1 MSLFKNDL
9 AQETILGTFLSNH
22 YAKNNWNTT
31 RIFEKEMQYKGVDV
45 MLEKDGRHFL
55 IDEKAQLHY
64 LNKDLP
70 TFALEINYLK
80 ENVLKDGWLFDTNKL
95 TEIYAF
101 VFNIQVPNAITQLG
115 SVADIKCCDVVFV
128 NKQKLLKELAIL
140 NLDYNTCADY
150 SKTLR
155 SNETIKKLSHYFT
168 FNFQISSHL
177 AEKPVNLIVRKAFLQ
192 QIGKQFIFKNEDF

>member
-1 MSLFKNDL
+1 MSFFKNDL

-80 ENVLKDGWLFDTNKL
+80 DNTLKDGWLFDTNKL

-101 VFNIQVPNAITQLG
+101 VFNIQVPVTITQL
-115 SVADIKCCDVVFV
+115 SNEADIKRCDVVFV
-128 NKQKLLKELAIL
+128 NKQKLLKELAKL
-140 NLDYNTCADY
+140 NLDYVTCAEN

-155 SNETIKKLSHYFT
+155 SDETIKKLSHLST
-168 FNFQISSHL
+168 FNFQISTQL
-177 AEKPVNLIVRKAFLQ
+177 AEKPVNLIVRKTFLEG
-192 QIGKQFIFKNEDF
+192 IGKKFIFIGSL

>member
-1 MSLFKNDL
+1 MSLFKKDL
-9 AQETILGTFLSNH
+9 AQETILGTFLSSH

-31 RIFEKEMQYKGVDV
+31 RILDKEMQYSGVDV

-80 ENVLKDGWLFDTNKL
+80 DNILKDGWLFDTNKL

-101 VFNIQVPNAITQLG
+101 VFNIQVVPNTIKQLR
-115 SVADIKCCDVVFV
+115 SVADIKRCDVVFV

-140 NLDYNTCADY
+140 NLDYNTCAEN

-155 SNETIKKLSHYFT
+155 SNETIKKLSHYST

-177 AEKPVNLIVRKAFLQ
+177 AEKPVNLIVRKTFLEG
-192 QIGKQFIFKNEDF
+192 IGKKFIFIGS

>member
-80 ENVLKDGWLFDTNKL
+80 DNVLKDGWLFDTNKL

-101 VFNIQVPNAITQLG
+101 VFNIQVPVTITQL
-115 SVADIKCCDVVFV
+115 SNVADIKRCDVVFV
-128 NKQKLLKELAIL
+128 NKQKLLKELAKL
-140 NLDYNTCADY
+140 NLDYVTCAKN
-150 SKTLR
+150 SEILR
-155 SNETIKKLSHYFT
+155 SDETIKKLSHHSA
-168 FNFQISSHL
+168 FNFQISTQL
-177 AEKPVNLIVRKAFLQ
+177 TEKPVNLIVRKTFLEG
-192 QIGKQFIFKNEDF
+192 IGKKFIFIGVL